1 MPIYAYKGRDTT
13 GKAVSGTRDA
23 ENENALGIQ
32 LLKDGITPIQITTQ
46 SERRDYFHQ
55 FKDWLERSRIT
66 GDELS
71 MFVRQ
76 MYVLTRTGVPITSGV
91 RQLSANTRS
100 HYMKNVL
107 QGLAAH
113 LESGQDLAVSMQ
125 YYPDVFNPLM
135 ISMIRVGQNSGHL
148 DDAFLQL
155 NQYLDLEGGT
165 AKRIKSAVRYP
176 IFVMIAIVLAVII
189 VDIFVIPTFAKMF
202 ARANI
207 ELPLLTTILINIS
220 NFLINNWIMLSVGL
234 IAIVFSTYKYFKTPK
249 GRLKWDEYILKL
261 PIIGNIL
268 RRIILLRF
276 AQTFTIT
283 TNAGIPIVE
292 GLSLVEQA
300 IDNTYAQQEIHAMRD
315 ALQRG
320 TSLTKAAYNCH
331 FFTPLEFQMLAV
343 SEETG
348 ELGPMLEHIAKFYQR
363 EVEYDL
369 KKLSDIIEPVLIVG
383 LSIMVLMLAFA
394 VYLPIWNMVKLA
406 H

>member
-1 MPIYAYKGRDTT
+1 MPTYRYKGRDHT
-13 GKAVSGTRDA
+13 GKLVSATQEA
-23 ENENALGIQ
+23 ENESNLGQQ
-32 LLKDGITPIQITTQ
+32 LLKDGIIPIQIIAET
-46 SERRDYFHQ
+46 ERKDYFYK

-76 MYVLTRTGVPITSGV
+76 MYVLTKTGVSITSGV
-91 RQLSANTRS
+91 RQLSENTRS
-100 HYMKNVL
+100 MYMKNVL
-107 QGLAAH
+107 KGLADH
-113 LESGQDLAVSMQ
+113 LESGQDLAMSMQ
-125 YYPDVFNPLM
+125 YYPDVFTPLM

-155 NQYLDLEGGT
+155 NEYLDLEGGT
-165 AKRIKSAVRYP
+165 AKRIKSSLRYP
-176 IFVMIAIVLAVII
+176 LFVMFSIVIAVII
-189 VDIFVIPTFAKMF
+189 VDLFVIPTFAKVY
-202 ARANI
+202 ARAHI
-207 ELPLLTTILINIS
+207 ALPTLTVILINIS
-220 NFLINNWIMLSVGL
+220 NFFIDNWIILLAIL
-234 IAIVFSTYKYFKTPK
+234 IIIFFSAYRFLKSPK
-249 GRLKWDEYILKL
+249 GHLLWHEYALKIPVVGIILK
-261 PIIGNIL
+261 
-268 RRIILLRF
+268 RITLLRF
-276 AQTFTIT
+276 AQTFAIT

-300 IDNTYAQQEIHAMRD
+300 VDNAYAQQEIHAMRD

-320 TSLTKAAYNCH
+320 TSLTKAARSCN

-369 KKLSDIIEPVLIVG
+369 KRLNDIIEPVLLIG

-394 VYLPIWNMVKLA
+394 VYLPIWNMVKLV